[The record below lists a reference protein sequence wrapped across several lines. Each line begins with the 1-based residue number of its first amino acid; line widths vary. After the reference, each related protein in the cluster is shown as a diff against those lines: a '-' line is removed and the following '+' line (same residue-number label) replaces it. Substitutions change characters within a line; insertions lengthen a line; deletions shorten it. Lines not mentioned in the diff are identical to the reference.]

1 MKKSFEDIHK
11 FSLNAMPYMVLLV
24 VVLLLINIAKIND
37 MQNDIAAI
45 QQDID
50 YMHSDV
56 SDLLEKTKNAH
67 FDNSDV
73 ISVIRRHHQKISSQ
87 IDEAEREIK
96 ANTVIWS
103 K

>member
-1 MKKSFEDIHK
+1 MKKAFEDIHK
-11 FSLNAMPYMVLLV
+11 FFLNAMPYMVLLV
-24 VVLLLINIAKIND
+24 VVLLLINIAKING